1 MLVSSETIEL
11 FTDTTASEL
20 IRFKEYYGMTKR
32 HEHDPMYSRGI
43 YARFSGNFSEH
54 FPRIR
59 LQWEK
64 RSLYRAWV

>member
-1 MLVSSETIEL
+1 
-11 FTDTTASEL
+11 
-20 IRFKEYYGMTKR
+20 MTKR

-43 YARFSGNFSEH
+43 YARFSDNFSEH
-54 FPRIR
+54 FPRIG